1 MALRKYSL
9 MQYDLSVLIHH
20 VFVRPFCG
28 RLKSLGFSSLYKT
41 PKRVSI
47 CKKMVIIE
55 SLNFE
60 LIWYQVDFADKYQTT
75 VHYSLLKVRISQK
88 RRSASP
94 VYC

>member
-1 MALRKYSL
+1 
-9 MQYDLSVLIHH
+9 
-20 VFVRPFCG
+20 
-28 RLKSLGFSSLYKT
+28 
-41 PKRVSI
+41 
-47 CKKMVIIE
+47 MVIIE

-88 RRSASP
+88 RRSASS